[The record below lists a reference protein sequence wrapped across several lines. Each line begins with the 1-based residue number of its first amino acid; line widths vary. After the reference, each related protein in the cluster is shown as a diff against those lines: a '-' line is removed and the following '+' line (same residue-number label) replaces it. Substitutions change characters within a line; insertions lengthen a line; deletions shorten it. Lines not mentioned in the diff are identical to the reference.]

1 MVLLK
6 KSTTR
11 PQKVPLMLE
20 DKKKKRRNIMEKEIT
35 KEVLSSTILEE
46 ELARGR
52 KYGSGYRSASWFV
65 VIGEKA
71 MIDLNLNYENI
82 ADFIQKE
89 FKILYACWDEE
100 ISDNGKKHLHLYM
113 ELDNKVR
120 FSTIQKKLTGAHI
133 DRRYGS
139 PVEAR
144 QYIEKPVGM
153 LFKGKEKSHTVVKSM
168 QEIGS
173 FEPFKHLKGY
183 KKESELKM
191 STQDK
196 LDYSME
202 NFNSWDEIVF
212 WDLHFAT
219 TNITGIES
227 AFNQKRYNE
236 FINSDSI
243 VKYTNAQGK
252 TSITVNRQVYYLY
265 GPAGCGKTEG
275 IKRKFGDDEVSLI
288 TSLKPNMYYDD
299 YRNNSVLVF
308 DEFYSQIPIH
318 QMLNLL
324 DNKITT
330 FPCRY
335 ANKYNLSTTVI
346 LTSNN
351 KFELQYVD
359 EQADNYETYT
369 AFCRR
374 FTGGIWEMYQCATND
389 EEALG
394 PVYQHSGKRF
404 IAMKQGSANAKPPVE
419 IDSSVEWISYTQLQ
433 NVKGFDILRGKFAIP
448 VPF

>member
-1 MVLLK
+1 
-6 KSTTR
+6 
-11 PQKVPLMLE
+11 
-20 DKKKKRRNIMEKEIT
+20 MEKIET
-35 KEVLSSTILEE
+35 KEVLTSTTLEN
-46 ELARGR
+46 ELAKGHN
-52 KYGSGYRSASWFV
+52 YGSGYRSKSWFI

-82 ADFIQKE
+82 ADFIQTE
-89 FKILYACWDEE
+89 FKVLYACWDEE
-100 ISDNGKKHLHLYM
+100 QSDNGKRHLHLYM

-139 PVEAR
+139 PTEAR
-144 QYIEKPVGM
+144 QYIEKPLGM
-153 LFKGKEKSHTVVKSM
+153 LFKGKEKSHTVVKPM
-168 QEIGS
+168 QELGS
-173 FEPFKHLKGY
+173 FEPFKHIKGY
-183 KKESELKM
+183 RKEIELNM
-191 STQDK
+191 SSQDK
-196 LDYSME
+196 FDYALE
-202 NFNSWDEIVF
+202 HFDSWEEVIP
-212 WDLHFAT
+212 WDIHFAT
-219 TNITGIES
+219 THKAALLA
-227 AFNQKRYNE
+227 AFEEKRYDK
-236 FINSDSI
+236 FINSDSV
-243 VKYTNAQGK
+243 VKYTNSQGK
-252 TSITVNRQVYYLY
+252 TSISVNRQVYYLC

-275 IKRKFGDDEVSLI
+275 VKRKFGDDEVSII
-288 TSLKPNMYYDD
+288 TNLKPDMKYDY
-299 YRNNSVLVF
+299 YRNNSVLLL
-308 DEFYSQIPIH
+308 DEFYSQISIN

-324 DNKITT
+324 DNKITKL
-330 FPCRY
+330 PCRY
-335 ANKYNLSTTVI
+335 ENKYNLSKEVI

-351 KFELQYVD
+351 KFEMQYVD

-374 FTGGIWEMYQCATND
+374 FIGGIWEMYQCAAND

-394 PVYQHSGKRF
+394 PVYQHTGKRF

>member
-1 MVLLK
+1 M
-6 KSTTR
+6 
-11 PQKVPLMLE
+11 
-20 DKKKKRRNIMEKEIT
+20 
-35 KEVLSSTILEE
+35 
-46 ELARGR
+46 
-52 KYGSGYRSASWFV
+52 
-65 VIGEKA
+65 
-71 MIDLNLNYENI
+71 
-82 ADFIQKE
+82 
-89 FKILYACWDEE
+89 
-100 ISDNGKKHLHLYM
+100 
-113 ELDNKVR
+113 
-120 FSTIQKKLTGAHI
+120 
-133 DRRYGS
+133 
-139 PVEAR
+139 
-144 QYIEKPVGM
+144 
-153 LFKGKEKSHTVVKSM
+153 
-168 QEIGS
+168 
-173 FEPFKHLKGY
+173 
-183 KKESELKM
+183 
-191 STQDK
+191 
-196 LDYSME
+196 
-202 NFNSWDEIVF
+202 F

-433 NVKGFDILRGKFAIP
+433 NVKGFDILRGKFAIH

>member
-1 MVLLK
+1 M
-6 KSTTR
+6 R
-11 PQKVPLMLE
+11 
-20 DKKKKRRNIMEKEIT
+20 KEET
-35 KEVLSSTILEE
+35 KEVLSSTTLEE
-46 ELARGR
+46 ELAKRHN
-52 KYGSGYRSASWFV
+52 YGSGYRSCSWFI

-71 MIDLNLNYENI
+71 MTDLNLSYENI
-82 ADFIQKE
+82 ADFIQEK

-100 ISDNGKKHLHLYM
+100 LSDNGKKHLHLYM

-120 FSTIQKKLTGAHI
+120 FCTIQKKLTGAHI

-139 PVEAR
+139 PLEAR

-153 LFKGKEKSHTVVKSM
+153 LFKGKEKSHTVVKPM

-196 LDYSME
+196 LDYALE
-202 NFNSWDEIVF
+202 HFDSWEEVIT
-212 WDLHFAT
+212 WDVNFAT
-219 TNITGIES
+219 IHKKS
-227 AFNQKRYNE
+227 LLAAFEQKRYIE
-236 FINSDSI
+236 FIESDSI

-252 TSITVNRQVYYLY
+252 TSISVNRQVCYLC

-288 TSLKPNMYYDD
+288 TSLKPDMYYDD

-359 EQADNYETYT
+359 EQTESPETYT

-374 FTGGIWEMYQCATND
+374 FSGGIWEMYQCAAND
-389 EEALG
+389 AETLG
-394 PVYQHSGKRF
+394 PVYQHTGKRF
-404 IAMKQGSANAKPPVE
+404 IAMKQGPSNAKPPVE
-419 IDSSVEWISYTQLQ
+419 LDSSVEWVSYVQLW
-433 NVKGFDILRGKFAIP
+433 NIIGFDKFRSKFAVI